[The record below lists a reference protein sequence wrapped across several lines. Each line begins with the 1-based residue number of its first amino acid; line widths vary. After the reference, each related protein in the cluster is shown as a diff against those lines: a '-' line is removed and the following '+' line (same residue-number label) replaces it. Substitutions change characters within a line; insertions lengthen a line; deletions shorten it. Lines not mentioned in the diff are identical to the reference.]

1 MTTVAERVAILR
13 KVPYLHSVEDDTLSE
28 LAARAKT
35 ARFKKGERIVG
46 ELESGADVCV
56 LLEGE
61 AEIFVEPRAGERQ
74 VLGRLTAGG
83 AFGEMSSLTGELRSA
98 SVAALGP
105 VEVLVIADADF
116 DRLRERRPE
125 VALALVRILA
135 ARLAESERA
144 LDALL
149 AAESTDVATRA
160 AANEQVRRGSI
171 SRAWRELV
179 VNRRRDAAFLTLA
192 SFVLT
197 LLAIRGGVYAA
208 FRFDFAP
215 RAVLQ
220 GAYLTGFGLILLSA
234 AAALLTFRPDVRRA
248 VAVAYGIGGALI
260 FNQLGITLA
269 FDIFFKDIHTP
280 DPNVPFD
287 IERLYRRT
295 EGLRAIAIA
304 LVILVQA
311 AYLRPFYRRV
321 AFVIGTR
328 LRKRRSG

>member
-1 MTTVAERVAILR
+1 MTTVAERVAVLR
-13 KVPYLHSVEDDTLSE
+13 KVPYLSAVDEETLGE
-28 LAARAKT
+28 LAARAKS
-35 ARFKKGERIVG
+35 AKYRKGERIVG

-56 LLEGE
+56 VLEGE
-61 AEIFVEPRAGERQ
+61 AEVFVEPRAGERK
-74 VLGRLTAGG
+74 VLGRIGVGG

-105 VEVLVIADADF
+105 VEVLVIADSDF

-135 ARLAESERA
+135 KRLSESEEA
-144 LDALL
+144 LDKLL
-149 AAESTDVATRA
+149 AAESTDVTRA

-171 SRAWRELV
+171 HRAWSELV
-179 VNRRRDAAFLTLA
+179 VNRRRDGAFLALA
-192 SFVLT
+192 SFVGT
-197 LLAIRGGVYAA
+197 LLFIRAVVYAA

-215 RAVLQ
+215 ASVLRT
-220 GAYLTGFGLILLSA
+220 AYMSGF
-234 AAALLTFRPDVRRA
+234 ALLLVSAGISLFTFRPDVRRA
-248 VAVAYGIGGALI
+248 IAVAYGVGCALI
-260 FNQLGITLA
+260 FNELGVTLA

-295 EGLRAIAIA
+295 EGLRAIVIA
-304 LVILVQA
+304 LVVLVQL

-321 AFVIGTR
+321 AFVLTTR
-328 LRKRRSG
+328 LRKRFSRS

>member
-13 KVPYLHSVEDDTLSE
+13 KVPYLASVDDDTLAE
-28 LAARAKT
+28 LAAK
-35 ARFKKGERIVG
+35 ARSARYRKGERIVG

-56 LLEGE
+56 VLEGE
-61 AEIFVEPRAGERQ
+61 AEVFVEPRAGERK
-74 VLGRLTAGG
+74 VLGLLGVGG

-98 SVAALGP
+98 SVVALGA

-135 ARLAESERA
+135 SRLAESERA

-149 AAESTDVATRA
+149 AAESTDITRA

-171 SRAWRELV
+171 GRAWRELV
-179 VNRRRDAAFLTLA
+179 VNRRRDGAFLALV
-192 SFVLT
+192 SFVAT
-197 LLAIRGGVYAA
+197 LLVIRGVVYAA

-215 RAVLQ
+215 AAVLK
-220 GAYLTGFGLILLSA
+220 GAYLSGFTLLLLSA
-234 AAALLTFRPDVRRA
+234 AIALFTFRPAVRQA
-248 VAVAYGIGGALI
+248 VAIAYGIGCALI
-260 FNQLGITLA
+260 FNELGVTLA

-280 DPNVPFD
+280 DPNVAFD

-304 LVILVQA
+304 LVVLVQL

-321 AFVIGTR
+321 AFVLLTR
-328 LRKRRSG
+328 WRKRFSR